1 MLLRLVG
8 NIFGY
13 LPQRHQRDF
22 GREPA
27 HDGRACLFTRG
38 GHLGRQAN
46 PALYVLRERIRKGLQ
61 LYSSEPT
68 EPYLSSQNYGE
79 LFSNQ
84 ARARACILHP
94 FTFSQL
100 CVIASLPCPADGESS
115 ILSQGR

>member
-1 MLLRLVG
+1 MTVYGSLSTSSGSAL
-8 NIFGY
+8 
-13 LPQRHQRDF
+13 
-22 GREPA
+22 
-27 HDGRACLFTRG
+27 TRW

-84 ARARACILHP
+84 ARARACLLHP
-94 FTFSQL
+94 LRLSQL
-100 CVIASLPCPADGESS
+100 RVLASLVGPADDESS
-115 ILSQGR
+115 ARSPCGDAAARQCSTDLL

>member
-1 MLLRLVG
+1 MPVTCG
-8 NIFGY
+8 AD
-13 LPQRHQRDF
+13 P
-22 GREPA
+22 
-27 HDGRACLFTRG
+27 
-38 GHLGRQAN
+38 GRQAN

-94 FTFSQL
+94 STFSQL
-100 CVIASLPCPADGESS
+100 CVIASLHCPGDGRASLSLAADDTTTRQRSTD
-115 ILSQGR
+115 LL